1 MTRPRLSNI
10 LLNAD
15 RLENESWAETRGMRR
30 MVEQEIR
37 LPGDE
42 VVSDTLP
49 PFRRRLSTLF
59 LLYVVQGLP
68 YGFFIS
74 VLPLFLRQAG
84 WSRTAIGLYSLLG
97 LPWILKP
104 LWAPLVDRFSRPAL
118 GRRKSWILP
127 CVIVSAALAL
137 LLGHRA
143 PEPEGTLTL
152 MLLIVLGINLVA
164 ATQDIAVD
172 GMAVDILS
180 EKERGPGNAAQ
191 VVGFKVGMLCTGG
204 ILLAFSAQLG
214 WKGICMAIAAVTLL
228 VFFVAAGYPESS
240 RFRSGEDVSPK
251 MKEILESLLH
261 LAARPGLP
269 VALLLIATYKM
280 GEAGVDAMYRLFL
293 LDGGLDAPSIGILCG
308 TWGLAF
314 SLAGSIFG
322 GWIGQTRE
330 RMNSLFWVGVL
341 RAGPL
346 VLIAA
351 LPFLKQPLSLG
362 VVYPVTLA
370 EHFFGGM
377 ITPVMFAFMMDL
389 CDRRVGATHYTAL
402 AAVEVVGKMSVSTLS
417 GLLADRIGYGGL
429 FTLGAGVSLLWP
441 LVVHAA
447 RRRGKAKG

>member
-1 MTRPRLSNI
+1 MVDQAVRPL
-10 LLNAD
+10 AD
-15 RLENESWAETRGMRR
+15 AE
-30 MVEQEIR
+30 
-37 LPGDE
+37 
-42 VVSDTLP
+42 VSGTLI
-49 PFRRRLSTLF
+49 PFWRRLTTLF

-74 VLPLFLRQAG
+74 VLPLYLRQAG
-84 WSRTAIGLYSLLG
+84 WSRTAIGFYSLLG

-104 LWAPLVDRFSRPAL
+104 LWAPLVDRFSWTAL

-127 CVIVSAALAL
+127 CVIGSAVLAL
-137 LLGHRA
+137 LLGPQEPQPARA
-143 PEPEGTLTL
+143 LTCL
-152 MLLIVLGINLVA
+152 LLIVLGINLVA

-172 GMAVDILS
+172 GLAVDILS
-180 EKERGPGNAAQ
+180 EGERGPGNAAQ

-204 ILLAFSAQLG
+204 ILLAFSGQLG
-214 WKGICMAIAAVTLL
+214 WKGICMAMAAITLL

-240 RFRSGEDVSPK
+240 RLRSGEDVSPK

-269 VALLLIATYKM
+269 VALLLISTYKM

-322 GWIGQTRE
+322 GWIGQTQE
-330 RMNSLFWVGVL
+330 RMKSLFRVGIL

-346 VLIAA
+346 VLIAI

-377 ITPVMFAFMMDL
+377 IPPVMFAFMMDL

-402 AAVEVVGKMSVSTLS
+402 AAVEVVGKMGVSTLS
-417 GLLADRIGYGGL
+417 GLLADRLGYGGL
-429 FTLGAGVSLLWP
+429 FSLGAGISLVWP
-441 LVVHAA
+441 LVVYVA
-447 RRRGKAKG
+447 RRRGSGGRGHGLGPERGF